1 MRLMSLGN
9 QKQYRAKF
17 PSMVQRLM
25 YIAIFR
31 NLRGPIFLE
40 LLYVSK
46 VIECVIEFGK
56 VIDCFEE
63 LKTF

>member
-1 MRLMSLGN
+1 
-9 QKQYRAKF
+9 
-17 PSMVQRLM
+17 MVQRLM

-63 LKTF
+63 LKTFWTVKIEGAQFITDE